1 MKKLFAFIAVAFA
14 VIGLKAQNDMTIHS
28 MQIIPQSYYNNPAL
42 IPTCKIHVG
51 VPGLSSFYLDGGHT
65 GFVPKNVISTNI
77 YDSVQI
83 DMEGFVNSLAKNN
96 YLFLDLNEEIL
107 SFGFKFKEKHYVNF
121 SLTEKAF
128 ARISYPKDLI
138 EFVFYGNGAM
148 MDEDVLLGNLNVN
161 AAHYREYAFGYSMD
175 FNEKWNFGARAK
187 LLFGKMNLNTARTDV
202 TFYTESQF
210 YDITVTS
217 DVVANWCIPW
227 ELTDTLDDTEL
238 DAKEY
243 IMNSQ
248 NFGLGFDMGATYKYD
263 DKWTFGLSVIDL
275 GFISWKA
282 EDDVMNFVSKN
293 PGGSFTYD
301 GIDITDFFE
310 TGLDSTAQSD
320 LENMADSV
328 IDIFK
333 IDSTYNPYNTML
345 NTRIYASAFYDL
357 TEKDRFSGLAR
368 IHFYDKGIHPS
379 FSLAYQRKFGNIL
392 RLTGSYS
399 IAHRNFTN
407 LGVGFALNLGPMQLY
422 MVTDNVL
429 GPIIWNK
436 YMWTEEEENG
446 DLTNESLTLP
456 RNWRYMNFHFGLN
469 VAIGCKPP
477 KDYVPIID

>member
-1 MKKLFAFIAVAFA
+1 MKKIITIL
-14 VIGLKAQNDMTIHS
+14 VITFSVFRLSAQNDMTIHS

-51 VPGLSSFYLDGGHT
+51 FPGLSSLYVDGGHT
-65 GFVPKNVISTNI
+65 GFNAKNVLSTNRF
-77 YDSVQI
+77 DSVEV
-83 DMEGFVNSLAKNN
+83 DMEGFLNSLSKNN
-96 YLFLDLNEEIL
+96 YLFMDLNEEIL
-107 SFGFKFKEKHYVNF
+107 SFGFKFKQKHYFNF

-128 ARISYPKDLI
+128 MRFSYPKDLM
-138 EFVFYGNGAM
+138 EFVYRGNGALL
-148 MDEDVLLGNLNVN
+148 DQDVMIGNLRLN

-175 FNEKWNFGARAK
+175 YDDKWNFGARAK
-187 LLFGKMNLNTARTDV
+187 LLFGKMNINTARTDIS
-202 TFYTESQF
+202 FYTESEF
-210 YDITVTS
+210 FDITVTS
-217 DVVANWCIPW
+217 DALVNMCIPY

-243 IMNSQ
+243 MMNKK
-248 NFGLGFDMGATYKYD
+248 NFGLGFDLGATYKYT

-275 GFISWKA
+275 GFIKWKD
-282 EDDVMNFVSKN
+282 EDDVINLVSHN

-301 GIDITDFFE
+301 GVDIADFFNE
-310 TGLDSTAQSD
+310 
-320 LENMADSV
+320 EDSV
-328 IDIFK
+328 IEQKLDNTIDSIVEIFK
-333 IDSTYNPYNTML
+333 IDSTYNPYKTML

-357 TEKDRFSGLAR
+357 TPKDRFSGLAR

-399 IAHRNFTN
+399 IAHRNFAN
-407 LGVGFALNLGPMQLY
+407 LGIGFALNLGPMQLY

-429 GPIIWNK
+429 APIIWNK
-436 YMWTEEEENG
+436 YSWTEEADNG
-446 DLTNESLTLP
+446 DISIENVTVP
-456 RNWRYMNFHFGLN
+456 RNWKYMNFHFGIN